1 MGAVPGWPHRCQ
13 ICCGIYCL
21 LVAGDPVQELLLRAN
36 YLFVAAMVCLG
47 WEVI

>member
-1 MGAVPGWPHRCQ
+1 VQSPAGLTGVKSVAGFD
-13 ICCGIYCL
+13 CL